1 MKLWRLSRPQPLLW
15 LLLLVVW
22 ALMLLF
28 GGNLSG
34 AAKKLDPA
42 QQKRSTDSVEKSDVG
57 NNLLEKKQQTG
68 EQSVVVSPR
77 TDVLHRLTNHE
88 LRLLEELE
96 RTRSKLQAE
105 WRHKIADLQQ
115 HGDNAVATVEQLAQ
129 QLSLPSSSPKKSENL
144 KAMMR
149 NKTLV
154 RKSNQSTKSILKHK
168 KSRSSGAAQAS
179 VNGSGPLGNNNL
191 PLLRTNLDILPV
203 LTNLGETPFEVG
215 LDAGSS
221 PIQQQQHVLPIFR
234 LPTVNASAT
243 ASVLAAKEVEVLEED
258 RERKQASEALGLTLE
273 EIATLEAELN
283 NHSSVQSSSQLTSL
297 SSPGHNDHSLLD
309 KKLPG
314 LSHQPQQ
321 AKAKRAALQ
330 KREPRWKHS
339 SKDKVRSNEDIQAQ
353 RSDDL
358 RKELESA
365 LSSVQHLTR
374 LVKDDIVF
382 AQKICPANELRT
394 SLYFKRWGREK
405 VENIFRRLLFN
416 LQGIAFQKWNQVVAH
431 EKQEEKLQA
440 YLMYKGSKK
449 LDHFLLN
456 WSQRKLRQVWTKWWS
471 DITHVKAIE
480 RLALELDAIRVL
492 QRAWRGYRGRMF
504 ASLVKSQKLFAQQ
517 TAGAIKIQRMFRGS
531 VTRKFFR
538 LKQLNKR
545 RQLAATKIQA
555 CGRGYLARQFVKHIR
570 LERKRFQAASKIQ
583 ALYRGRKARR
593 EVSIM
598 RRNYS
603 VTRAALVIQRRY
615 RGRLGRVKFLR
626 KQIERYRGAAATK
639 IQKIARGRIARR
651 ILRDLKAK
659 ATQRNALEHASAIKI
674 QKVYRG
680 HR

>member
-1 MKLWRLSRPQPLLW
+1 MELWRLSRPQPSLW

-34 AAKKLDPA
+34 AAKKSNPA
-42 QQKRSTDSVEKSDVG
+42 QQKCSTDGVEKSDAG
-57 NNLLEKKQQTG
+57 NDPLEKKQQTG

-77 TDVLHRLTNHE
+77 TDVLRRLTNHE

-105 WRHKIADLQQ
+105 WRYKIADLQQ
-115 HGDNAVATVEQLAQ
+115 HGDNAVTTVERLAQ

-179 VNGSGPLGNNNL
+179 VNDSDPLSNNNL

-203 LTNLGETPFEVG
+203 LTNSGETPFEVG
-215 LDAGSS
+215 LDVGSS

-234 LPTVNASAT
+234 LPTVNASAN
-243 ASVLAAKEVEVLEED
+243 VLAAKEVEVLEED

-283 NHSSVQSSSQLTSL
+283 NDSSVQSFSQLTSL
-297 SSPGHNDHSLLD
+297 SSPGHSDHSLLD

-314 LSHQPQQ
+314 LSHQPQK
-321 AKAKRAALQ
+321 AKAKRATLQ

-339 SKDKVRSNEDIQAQ
+339 NKGKARANEDIQAQ

-394 SLYFKRWGREK
+394 SLYFKRWGRDK

-456 WSQRKLRQVWTKWWS
+456 WSQRKLRQAWTKWWS

-492 QRAWRGYRGRMF
+492 QRAWRGYCGRMF
-504 ASLVKSQKLFAQQ
+504 ASLVKAQKLFAQQ

-545 RQLAATKIQA
+545 RQLAATRIQA
-555 CGRGYLARQFVKHIR
+555 CGRGYLARQFIKHTR
-570 LERKRFQAASKIQ
+570 LERKKFQAASKIQ

-593 EVSIM
+593 EVSVM
-598 RRNYS
+598 CRNHS

-651 ILRDLKAK
+651 ILRELKAK
-659 ATQRNALEHASAIKI
+659 AVQRNALEHASAIKI

>member
-1 MKLWRLSRPQPLLW
+1 
-15 LLLLVVW
+15 
-22 ALMLLF
+22 MLLF

-34 AAKKLDPA
+34 AAKKPGDLA
-42 QQKRSTDSVEKSDVG
+42 QQQQQKPSPDDAGNDSVDS
-57 NNLLEKKQQTG
+57 KQQIG
-68 EQSVVVSPR
+68 NGAMVSPR

-96 RTRSKLQAE
+96 RTRATLQAE
-105 WRHKIADLQQ
+105 WRHKIADLQLHQQQQ
-115 HGDNAVATVEQLAQ
+115 HGDVVLTVEQLAQ
-129 QLSLPSSSPKKSENL
+129 QLSLSIPSPKKPEDL

-154 RKSNQSTKSILKHK
+154 RKSNQSTRSILKHK
-168 KSRSSGAAQAS
+168 KWRPSGSTQTANIS
-179 VNGSGPLGNNNL
+179 LVNNNNL
-191 PLLRTNLDILPV
+191 PLLRTSMDILPV
-203 LTNLGETPFEVG
+203 LTSSGETPFEVG

-221 PIQQQQHVLPIFR
+221 PIQLHVLPIFR
-234 LPTVNASAT
+234 LPTVNPTAT
-243 ASVLAAKEVEVLEED
+243 ASAFATKEVEVLEED
-258 RERKQASEALGLTLE
+258 RDRKLASEALGLSLE

-283 NHSSVQSSSQLTSL
+283 GDSGSHSSSQQQTSL
-297 SSPGHNDHSLLD
+297 SPGHD

-314 LSHQPQQ
+314 MSHPQQ
-321 AKAKRAALQ
+321 INAKKGAQRREQ
-330 KREPRWKHS
+330 KWKY
-339 SKDKVRSNEDIQAQ
+339 SKVSGKERSNEDLQAQ

-394 SLYFKRWGREK
+394 SLYFKRWGRDK

-416 LQGIAFQKWNQVVAH
+416 LQGIAFQKWNHVVAH
-431 EKQEEKLQA
+431 EKQEEKLHA

-449 LDHFLLN
+449 LDQFLLN
-456 WSQRKLRQVWTKWWS
+456 WSQRKVRQAWTKWWS
-471 DITHVKAIE
+471 DIAHVKAIE
-480 RLALELDAIRVL
+480 RMALELDAICVL

-504 ASLVKSQKLFAQQ
+504 ASLVKAQKLFAAQ
-517 TAGAIKIQRMFRGS
+517 TAAAIKLQRMFRGS

-555 CGRGYLARQFVKHIR
+555 CGRGYLARQLVKQTR
-570 LERKRFQAASKIQ
+570 LEHKKFEAASKIQ
-583 ALYRGRKARR
+583 ALYRGRKTRR
-593 EVSIM
+593 EVSVM
-598 RRNYS
+598 RRNRS
-603 VTRAALVIQRRY
+603 VTKAALVIQRRY
-615 RGRLGRVKFLR
+615 RGRLGRVKFIR

-659 ATQRNALEHASAIKI
+659 AAQRNALEHTSAIKI

-680 HR
+680 HRYV